1 MEFLW
6 YESNKT
12 PLHHAASAL
21 NGPEDIVLVLLTHP
35 KIDINIQD
43 ILNQKIIHEVFKKN
57 FFSSSLNI
65 KSFIK
70 FCVNYLIIHH

>member
-43 ILNQKIIHEVFKKN
+43 ILNQKKI
-57 FFSSSLNI
+57 FFHQ
-65 KSFIK
+65 
-70 FCVNYLIIHH
+70 V